1 MKFTV
6 QYIPLSQIR
15 ADRTAKKLTKPL
27 KILKQVLWDCTH
39 LIAVRKDKLQNKYTV
54 ISGFSRYEYLRETN
68 QTHVPCLVDQTNG
81 DSNLS
86 NHSNRKTGSRFG
98 VITLLWRRLRNK
110 SFVRLFPQAD
120 LQQMEPASLSIFRH
134 FLKQE
139 PRFKQLSRVQQVK
152 VLYLGIRYRKTVI
165 HSMKRK
171 VDEFSSK

>member
-68 QTHVPCLVDQTNG
+68 QTHVPCLIDQTEDTSHAANQ
-81 DSNLS
+81 
-86 NHSNRKTGSRFG
+86 KTGSRFG
-98 VITLLWRRLRNK
+98 AITLLWRRLRNK
-110 SFVRLFPQAD
+110 QLVHLFPQAK
-120 LQQMEPASLSIFRH
+120 LQQMEPGSLSIFRH

-139 PRFKQLSRVQQVK
+139 PRFKKLSRVQQVK
-152 VLYLGIRYRKTVI
+152 VLYLGIRYRRTVI